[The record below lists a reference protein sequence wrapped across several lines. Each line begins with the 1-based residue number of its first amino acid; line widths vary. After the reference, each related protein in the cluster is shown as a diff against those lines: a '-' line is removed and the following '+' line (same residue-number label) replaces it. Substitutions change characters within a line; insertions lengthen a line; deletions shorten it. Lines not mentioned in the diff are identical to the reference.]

1 MRRSIALA
9 TLLLAAAACDRVRT
23 VPPQVDAGPACGAGE
38 RLVNGQCRFVCQR
51 DGDCAAGQRCNLLAG
66 TCEPRPPELDAS
78 VFVPCT
84 EGARRC
90 SVDNRT
96 VELCGADGRF
106 AVETACPSPDGF
118 CSNERCLACQPNATK
133 CGSSPMAVEVC
144 AQDGSGFSP
153 VACAGTATCQMGEC
167 RECTA
172 GERRCSPDGRAV
184 QECQRRT
191 QLNLSTTWVNVGDN
205 FDGTCITQRCM
216 GAGMASACVTPQCIP
231 GSSQCMSSAIQQSCS
246 ATGQWQNT
254 TCTQVPGLGP
264 TAECQNGACV
274 DECADAVRERSYFGC
289 EYWTAVMDNGVRAS
303 VFKANTTSGQGNTDS
318 EFAFVVTNR
327 SSLSAT
333 VTVTRWFNNAVQTVK
348 TVTVPGRL
356 DPTTR
361 GLGVIRVPWQSI
373 GAAADSNSASGLRR
387 FAYKL
392 VSNRPISVYQFN
404 PLAAFRDV
412 GSCTTAANCTLA
424 PSNEGPQCVNGTCR
438 YFAYSNDASL
448 LLPSHIF
455 GTSYVGLTPEH
466 VIVRSSRTD
475 PNATA
480 NTFGDGQLVIV
491 AREPNTQVTIR
502 STARTSAGPGV
513 PALNPG
519 QTQTFTLNDYDV
531 LQVAS
536 ALPTATPGSI
546 NLECGPNNFEV
557 GGTGCTYAS
566 NCSTSPLCGLV
577 QPCCCTSQVC
587 RIDND
592 LTGSVITA
600 DKPIAVFGGSV
611 CITRGFTDVACDHV
625 EEQLFPFATWGRN
638 FIASR
643 TAPLRLV
650 NNTFAS
656 PAAASPDYYKIV
668 AGCPASACP
677 NGTLLTLT
685 PPPAAG
691 DVLSPNRCLSG
702 SLAANTCRL
711 AGGAFVEF
719 RSRTSFTISA
729 DQPIQA
735 AQIFSSQSATTG
747 TGPNAPNQGDPSL
760 VLLPPIEQWRSQYT
774 VLTAPGTRD
783 NYLGLVIDASRVQ
796 EVRVNG
802 TAVPMTN
809 FTAVGT
815 SPFRVANVAVPVGTH
830 TILVVPRPGQ
840 MTLPGAGVTVYGF
853 DSFVSYGYTGGLD
866 LTTIVTGINPGG

>member
-1 MRRSIALA
+1 MRRSIPLVA
-9 TLLLAAAACDRVRT
+9 LLLAAAACDRVRT
-23 VPPQVDAGPACGAGE
+23 LPPPSDAGPACEANE

-51 DGDCAAGQRCNLLAG
+51 DGDCAVGQRCNLLSG
-66 TCEPRPPELDAS
+66 TCEPKPPEPDAS

-90 SVDNRT
+90 SVDSRA

-106 AVETACPSPDGF
+106 AVEMACPSPDGF
-118 CSNERCLACQPNATK
+118 CANERCLACRPNATK
-133 CGSSPMAVEVC
+133 CGANPMAVEVC
-144 AQDGSGFSP
+144 EQDGSGFRA
-153 VACAGTATCQMGEC
+153 VTCAAGATCQMGEC

-205 FDGTCITQRCM
+205 FDGTCITQQCM
-216 GAGMASACVTPQCIP
+216 GTGMASACVTPQCIP
-231 GSSQCMSSAIQQSCS
+231 GSSQCMSSAIQQRCN
-246 ATGQWQNT
+246 ATGRWENT
-254 TCTQVPGLGP
+254 TCTTVPGLGP

-289 EYWTAVMDNGVRAS
+289 EYWTAVMDNVHAASLFKGGV
-303 VFKANTTSGQGNTDS
+303 TSGQGALTQVS

-327 SSLSAT
+327 SSLPAT
-333 VTVTRWFNNAVQTVK
+333 VTVSRWFNNAIQTLPP
-348 TVTVPGRL
+348 VTVPGRL

-361 GLGVIRVPWQSI
+361 GLAVIRLPWQSL
-373 GAAADSNSASGLRR
+373 GAAADLDSTSGLRR

-404 PLAAFRDV
+404 PLAAFRDS
-412 GSCTTAANCTLA
+412 GTCTTASQCTA
-424 PSNEGPQCVNGTCR
+424 AQAPQCINGTCR
-438 YFAYSNDASL
+438 YFSYTNDASL
-448 LLPSHIF
+448 LLPAHIF
-455 GTSYVGLTPEH
+455 GTSYVGLSSEH
-466 VIVRSSRTD
+466 VIQRQGRND
-475 PNATA
+475 PNGMAQ
-480 NTFGDGQLVIV
+480 TFFNGQLVVV
-491 AREPNTQVTIR
+491 AKEPNTQVTVR
-502 STARTSAGPGV
+502 STARTLAGPNV
-513 PALNPG
+513 PALNAG

-531 LQVAS
+531 LQLATDT
-536 ALPTATPGSI
+536 PTATPASI
-546 NLECGPNNFEV
+546 NLECGQNRFEV
-557 GGTGCTYAS
+557 GSTNCSYAA
-566 NCSTSPLCGLV
+566 NCSTSILCGITA
-577 QPCCCTSQVC
+577 PCCCTSQLC

-592 LTGSVITA
+592 LTGSVITS
-600 DKPIAVFGGSV
+600 DKPIAVFGGAA
-611 CITRGFTDVACDHV
+611 CTTRGFGDVACDHL
-625 EEQLFPFATWGRN
+625 EEQLFPFVTWGRN
-638 FIASR
+638 FVASR

-650 NNTFAS
+650 DNTFAT
-656 PAAASPDYYKIV
+656 PVNAGPDYYKIV
-668 AGCPASACP
+668 AGCPASQCP

-702 SLAANTCRL
+702 SLSANTCRL

-719 RSRTSFTISA
+719 RSRTSFTITG
-729 DQPIQA
+729 DQPIQV
-735 AQIFSSQSATTG
+735 AQIFSSQSATAG
-747 TGPNAPNQGDPSL
+747 TGPQAPNQGDPSL

-774 VLTAPGTRD
+774 VLTAPGIRD
-783 NYLGLVIDASRVQ
+783 NYLGIVIDSSRVL

-809 FTAVGT
+809 FAAVGT

-830 TILVVPRPGQ
+830 TVLVVPRPGQ